1 MFGRASQVDL
11 FAVDLLE
18 VDLLEVELLNE
29 SRWSFG
35 CQLKKSFFNER
46 ITKIL

>member
-1 MFGRASQVDL
+1 METKPHNSTTIL
-11 FAVDLLE
+11 VDLLE

-35 CQLKKSFFNER
+35 CQLKKSFFNDR

>member
-1 MFGRASQVDL
+1 MLKSTFGTASQVDL

-18 VDLLEVELLNE
+18 VDLLEIELLNE

-35 CQLKKSFFNER
+35 CQLK
-46 ITKIL
+46 